1 MTPGT
6 KPKVAFI
13 ATGGTIASLGR
24 DPLDVID
31 YAATGQRLSGA
42 DILARVPE
50 ASLVAEVIAVNFR
63 VVTSAHVAFPE
74 WKELVLLCDR
84 LVAEHP
90 DLAGIVIGH
99 GTATLEET
107 AYALHL
113 TAKVQIPIVV
123 VGSQRPLGALSSDA
137 PLNLVNAI
145 RTAASPASRGRGV
158 LVMLNDEIHSA
169 REVTKTSTARLQTF
183 RSPDFGILG
192 HVDGA
197 EVAYYRGA
205 TRRHAPDTAFD
216 IRFLDALPRVDVSYA
231 YAGCDGT
238 AVRAF
243 LAAGAR
249 GIVSA
254 GFAPA
259 VTPPAEADALRAAVR
274 GGTVVVQATRAGS
287 GRTPSLTGLR
297 DAGLIA
303 SDNLNPQKSRILLA
317 LALTLTRDARAIEGF
332 FRTY

>member
-1 MTPGT
+1 M

-13 ATGGTIASLGR
+13 ATGGTISSLGR
-24 DPLDVID
+24 DPLDIID
-31 YAATGQRLSGA
+31 YSATGRRLDGTE
-42 DILARVPE
+42 ILARVPE
-50 ASLVAEVIAVNFR
+50 AASVADVVAVDFKAIP
-63 VVTSAHVAFPE
+63 SPQIAFPE
-74 WKELVLLCDR
+74 WKDLVLLCDR
-84 LVAEHP
+84 LVADHP

-113 TAKVQIPIVV
+113 TAKVSVPIVV
-123 VGSQRPLGALSSDA
+123 VGSQRPLNGLSSDA

-145 RTAASPASRGRGV
+145 RTAADPASRGRGV
-158 LVMLNDEIHSA
+158 LVMLNDEIQSA
-169 REVTKTSTARLQTF
+169 REVTKTSTSRLQTF

-192 HVDGA
+192 QVDGA
-197 EVAYYRGA
+197 EVVYYRTA
-205 TRRHAPDTAFD
+205 TRRHAPDTVFD
-216 IRFLDALPRVDVSYA
+216 IGKLDALPRVDIAYA

-259 VTPPAEADALRAAVR
+259 MTPPAEAEALRAAAK
-274 GGTVVVQATRAGS
+274 GGTIVVQATRAGS
-287 GRTPSLTGLR
+287 GRTANLTRLR
-297 DAGLIA
+297 DAGLINA
-303 SDNLNPQKSRILLA
+303 DNLNPQKSRILLA
-317 LALTLTRDARAIEGF
+317 LALTLTRDTQQIQGF
-332 FRTY
+332 FRDY